1 MKRQIH
7 GGYFSDGRLLEE
19 KTYGA
24 SVRLVATT
32 DEIDAVGT
40 KWSVALHSYSK
51 HKKTVVSDSPYVQI
65 FSGDDIKAMCTGLLA
80 LRERRMKATHA
91 GFKKA
96 KKAVQEEKR
105 HARRRYVMKI
115 IDSVLQRKLLKGL
128 LSHFRVGNTLCSKIL
143 INICVF
149 SILNLV
155 FLAAFVGYVFPLFS
169 KLFYSCL
176 ELESVNFEDNQKF
189 LPNQL

>member
-1 MKRQIH
+1 MLC
-7 GGYFSDGRLLEE
+7 FD
-19 KTYGA
+19 
-24 SVRLVATT
+24 
-32 DEIDAVGT
+32 
-40 KWSVALHSYSK
+40 
-51 HKKTVVSDSPYVQI
+51 
-65 FSGDDIKAMCTGLLA
+65 SGDTCRLQEGKG
-80 LRERRMKATHA
+80 E
-91 GFKKA
+91 GY
-96 KKAVQEEKR
+96 VQEER
-105 HARRRYVMKI
+105 RRARRVIYVMMKI

-176 ELESVNFEDNQKF
+176 ELESVKDNQKF